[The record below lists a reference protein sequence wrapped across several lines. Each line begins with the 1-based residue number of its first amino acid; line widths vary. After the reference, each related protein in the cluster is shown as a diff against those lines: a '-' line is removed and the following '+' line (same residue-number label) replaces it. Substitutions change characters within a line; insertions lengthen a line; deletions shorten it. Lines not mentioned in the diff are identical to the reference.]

1 MSDKNIEQKA
11 DSIYSYPEKKNEN
24 TGREVGVVIKDGL
37 RVDRISKNVGNSI
50 GNINTCAEGQ

>member
-24 TGREVGVVIKDGL
+24 LGREVGVVIKDGL

-50 GNINTCAEGQ
+50 ENINTCAEGQ